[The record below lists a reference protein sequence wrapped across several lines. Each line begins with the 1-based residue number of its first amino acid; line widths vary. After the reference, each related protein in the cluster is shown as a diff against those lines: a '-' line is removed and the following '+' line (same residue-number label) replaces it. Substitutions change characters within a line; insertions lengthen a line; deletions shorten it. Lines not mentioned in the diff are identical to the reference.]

1 VGVLSE
7 SLLAIAGH
15 AVKCPPFRVLA
26 MGRLTSNEKALGIP
40 RLSVSIS
47 ESPLL
52 KYVVRANG

>member
-1 VGVLSE
+1 MP
-7 SLLAIAGH
+7 AI
-15 AVKCPPFRVLA
+15 RVLA